1 MSRVGNTPISIPD
14 AVEISIDGAKVSVKG
29 PKGSLERV
37 LPGRITASAAD
48 GVLIVAR
55 PDDSSESKSLHGL
68 SRSLVQN
75 MIIGVCDGF
84 VKELQI
90 QGIGY
95 RATAKG
101 KNALELALGFSHPV
115 NISAPEGIEFDV
127 PQQTQ
132 IFVKGI
138 DKQLVGQVAA
148 DIRKWRKPEPYKGK
162 GIRYVDERVI
172 RKAGKAAK

>member
-1 MSRVGNTPISIPD
+1 MSRVGNAPITVPSG
-14 AVEISIDGAKVSVKG
+14 VEIAIDGSTITVKG
-29 PKGSLERV
+29 SKGELSRE
-37 LPGRITASAAD
+37 LPGGVTANLD
-48 GVLIVAR
+48 EQTLTVIR
-55 PDDSSESKSLHGL
+55 PDDSKESRAFHGL

-75 MIIGVCDGF
+75 MIVGVSEGF

-90 QGIGY
+90 QGGGY

-101 KNALELALGFSHPV
+101 SNALELALGFSHPV
-115 NISAPEGIEFDV
+115 NIEAPEGVEFEV
-127 PQQTQ
+127 PAQTQ
-132 IFVKGI
+132 ILVKGI

-162 GIRYVDERVI
+162 GIRYKDERVI

>member
-1 MSRVGNTPISIPD
+1 MSRVGNVPITIPNG
-14 AVEISIDGAKVSVKG
+14 VEVTIDGATVTVTGSKG
-29 PKGSLERV
+29 TLERV
-37 LPGRITASAAD
+37 LPGGITARNDAD
-48 GVLIVAR
+48 NLIVERA
-55 PDDSSESKSLHGL
+55 DDTSELKSFHGL
-68 SRSLVQN
+68 SRSLIQN
-75 MIIGVCDGF
+75 MVIGVTEGF

-90 QGIGY
+90 QGVGY

-101 KNALELALGFSHPV
+101 PDKLELALGFSHPV
-115 NISAPEGIEFDV
+115 NIEAPEGIEFDV
-127 PQQTQ
+127 PAQTQ

-162 GIRYVDERVI
+162 GIRYAGERVI

>member
-1 MSRVGNTPISIPD
+1 M
-14 AVEISIDGAKVSVKG
+14 
-29 PKGSLERV
+29 
-37 LPGRITASAAD
+37 
-48 GVLIVAR
+48 
-55 PDDSSESKSLHGL
+55 
-68 SRSLVQN
+68 
-75 MIIGVCDGF
+75 
-84 VKELQI
+84 
-90 QGIGY
+90 
-95 RATAKG
+95 
-101 KNALELALGFSHPV
+101 
-115 NISAPEGIEFDV
+115 NIEAPAGIEFDV